1 MRSIRWQ
8 LLLIALLPLAVMLPL
23 LLGVTMLRWIDKFDE
38 LLIAKVA
45 SDLRVAEQY
54 FSQIEATQASDV
66 AALAQSV
73 GFAEASAAGPA
84 SLARFLADAQAAREL
99 DFLIVD
105 RLSDPDLPE
114 PARRIAELAAPD
126 APAAGLVLL
135 SVEEM
140 ESLSAGLPQRAAIP
154 LVPTEAARSIDRD
167 VESRGMFILAAH
179 RKAETDTVVFG
190 GRLLNRNLDVIDAMN
205 ALIYRD
211 ETGEVSQIGT
221 TTLFLDDVRVSTNV
235 RLFEGSRALGTRV
248 SEVVWRQVM
257 ETGQTWLDR
266 AFVVNDWYISGYVP
280 LSDSTGT
287 RIGMLYTGFLEAPF
301 IAQRNTTVVTL
312 ILAFIAVVALS
323 VPFFLWLARGIFA
336 PLEKMT
342 ATMAQAEAGDL
353 KARIGP
359 VATESEIGAVA
370 GHLDRLLD
378 QLAERDALLRDE
390 AETLNV
396 LVEKRTEE
404 LKEAN
409 KKLEATFAQLVM
421 SEKLATVGE
430 ITAGVAHE
438 INNPVAV
445 IQGNLEIIRMG
456 LDAEKQAELKTEF
469 DLIDAQTHRI
479 NIIVGKLLNFTRP
492 DEMSDL
498 MAVVDAVKMVEDSL
512 ILVAPDLRKHTIVTR
527 VTHSPSPAF
536 RGIETELQQVIVN
549 LAINAA
555 QAMGSGGTLTIKTG
569 PSTREGVPGTQILVK
584 DTGPGIPADKID
596 HVFDPF
602 MTTKLGSGS
611 GLGLSI
617 SQTLVTR
624 VGGLISV
631 SSVPGEGA
639 TFRIWFPAADNSS
652 PKMRKSVA

>member
-135 SVEEM
+135 NVEEM
-140 ESLSAGLPQRAAIP
+140 ERLSADLPQRAAIP